1 MESVSDK
8 DIKNYKKNHRKFR
21 NMLDNI
27 MFTEKAELFKQYLKN
42 LQTALYCLT
51 GQLSKKIR
59 SYKAMST
66 DLMVWYFTYSLIL
79 IN

>member
-27 MFTEKAELFKQYLKN
+27 MFTEKAELFKQ
-42 LQTALYCLT
+42 
-51 GQLSKKIR
+51 
-59 SYKAMST
+59 
-66 DLMVWYFTYSLIL
+66 
-79 IN
+79 